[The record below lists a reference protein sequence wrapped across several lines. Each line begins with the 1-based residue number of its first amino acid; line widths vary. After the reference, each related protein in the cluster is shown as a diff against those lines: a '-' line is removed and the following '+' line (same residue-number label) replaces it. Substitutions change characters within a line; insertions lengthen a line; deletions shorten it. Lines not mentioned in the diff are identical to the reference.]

1 MYCRIAQVWS
11 LRNKVS
17 LSQHPPE
24 PGLQHLAFFWDSH
37 SEGAEIWMLR
47 VDAFRDRGDE
57 VDEVPWISAIH
68 FRLKTLT
75 KRRIW
80 LMNPIQCVPN
90 KPFANGSI
98 HGGSLESLD
107 SSWLTSSPT
116 VTVTSSS
123 KHVKCVP
130 NLTSTL
136 HKVSGL
142 LQASWNLLNTQHLS
156 IRKCSLTAK
165 NTQTHTPRNGNVWGM
180 GVSSSKN
187 VVLP

>member
-17 LSQHPPE
+17 P
-24 PGLQHLAFFWDSH
+24 QHLAFFWDSH
-37 SEGAEIWMLR
+37 SKGAEIWMLR

-57 VDEVPWISAIH
+57 VDEVPWISAIN

-116 VTVTSSS
+116 VIVTSSS
-123 KHVKCVP
+123 KHVKFVP
-130 NLTSTL
+130 NLTSRS

-165 NTQTHTPRNGNVWGM
+165 KHTNTHTHTPRNGNVWGM